1 MGPAK
6 RGTVLRPVRV
16 SSELMQAENVVRLL
30 RIICVSGPSISCG
43 WMSYGRSPLPGEHL
57 ARRVLV
63 GTFAVWKP

>member
-30 RIICVSGPSISCG
+30 RIICVSGPSIFCG
-43 WMSYGRSPLPGEHL
+43 RMSV
-57 ARRVLV
+57 VLS
-63 GTFAVWKP
+63 